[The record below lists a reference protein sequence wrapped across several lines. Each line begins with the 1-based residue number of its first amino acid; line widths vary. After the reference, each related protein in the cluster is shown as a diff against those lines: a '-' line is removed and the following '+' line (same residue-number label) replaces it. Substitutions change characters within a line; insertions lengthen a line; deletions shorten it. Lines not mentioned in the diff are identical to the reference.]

1 MKLSIHRT
9 LEKVLKDYRNTSYVD
24 DTDVYITDPTVMP
37 RNESQKIEVYH
48 CLPEFSSKLRIS
60 VKDLKWSILRK
71 WSSSALH
78 LRCLTGF

>member
-1 MKLSIHRT
+1 MKLSIHST

-71 WSSSALH
+71 WSSSTLH